1 MFNLVEFIIT
11 RLSGSNEQ
19 EQLSFMS
26 TWLETHFQDAQYM
39 LQKPLLVTEF
49 GKSWKDSG
57 FRSDERDALFNNVY
71 FKIYSSAKHGGPAAG
86 GLFWQLLVEGMD
98 SFRDGYDIILSQ
110 TPSTAN
116 IIAQQSRKL
125 HLIQK
130 IFARMWN
137 MDRWKRTRAAAARDK
152 GRKRIGN

>member
-1 MFNLVEFIIT
+1 MKF
-11 RLSGSNEQ
+11 RLSSSNEQ
-19 EQLSFMS
+19 DQLAFMN
-26 TWLETHFQDAQYM
+26 TWLDTHIQDAQYM
-39 LQKPLLVTEF
+39 LRKPLLVTEF

-57 FRSDERDALFNNVY
+57 FSPYTRDVLFNNVY

-86 GLFWQLLVEGMD
+86 GLFWQLLTEGMD

-110 TPSTAN
+110 SPTTAN
-116 IIAQQSRKL
+116 VIAQESRKL

-137 MDRWKRTRAAAARDK
+137 MDRWRRARAARRGDQWH
-152 GRKRIGN
+152 GRNRGRHIGN